1 MGLSIYFSKVNK
13 RDYSL
18 NQKTAIND
26 EIEICYF
33 RDVYC
38 LLTFF
43 DYAYNQEYLEIE
55 RSQIVSLLKTVKNLL
70 QIYNTL
76 ETSKFAKIAQEELP
90 TLVEIYDYDDY
101 VSDLQD
107 IENDFEKIL
116 EETDFENEQ
125 VLMYCWW

>member
-43 DYAYNQEYLEIE
+43 DYAY
-55 RSQIVSLLKTVKNLL
+55 IVHNGFGCVDSC
-70 QIYNTL
+70 
-76 ETSKFAKIAQEELP
+76 ES
-90 TLVEIYDYDDY
+90 EIYSGVIFPTGFAVKDCAIH
-101 VSDLQD
+101 VINSQFR
-107 IENDFEKIL
+107 I
-116 EETDFENEQ
+116 
-125 VLMYCWW
+125 

>member
-18 NQKTAIND
+18 NQKTAINN
-26 EIEICYF
+26 EIDICYF
-33 RDVYC
+33 RNVYC
-38 LLTFF
+38 LLPFF
-43 DYAYNQEYLEIE
+43 DYEYNQEYLEIE

-70 QIYNTL
+70 SIYNEQ
-76 ETSKFAKIAQEELP
+76 ETSKFAEIAEEELP
-90 TLVEIYDYDDY
+90 SLVEIYDYDDY